1 MSENI
6 EIYGM
11 HACVHALKNKNREI
25 IKIFVTENANQRL
38 RTEIEHTKI
47 NPEIVSVKFIDRMLS
62 NNAVHQGV
70 LIVLKDFSKK
80 QIINIDTKKNI
91 LVLDQVTDPRNLGAI
106 IRIAAAF
113 NIEDIIITKKFKPKD
128 ISLIAKASSGG
139 LEYVSLIEVTNLSRA
154 IEEIKK
160 IGYWIAGLDS
170 DSSCDIE
177 ELKNNKQVA
186 IVLGEEG
193 KGLRRLT
200 RENCDQMY
208 KIKTLGKIT
217 SLNVSTAA
225 AITLYNL

>member
-1 MSENI
+1 MTENI

-47 NPEIVSVKFIDRMLS
+47 NPEIVSVKFIDKMLLD
-62 NNAVHQGV
+62 NAVHQGV
-70 LIVLKDFSKK
+70 VVVAKELPKK
-80 QIINIDTKKNI
+80 QIMDIDTKKNI
-91 LVLDQVTDPRNLGAI
+91 LLFDQIVDPRNLGAI

-113 NIEDIIITKKFKPKD
+113 SIEDIIITKQFKPKD

-139 LEYVSLIEVTNLSRA
+139 LEYVSLIEVTNLSRT
-154 IEEIKK
+154 IEQVKE
-160 IGYWIAGLDS
+160 IGYWVAGLDS
-170 DSSCDIE
+170 DAIFDIQ
-177 ELKNNKQVA
+177 ELKDSKKVA
-186 IVLGEEG
+186 IIMGEEG

-200 RENCDQMY
+200 REKCDQMY

-225 AITLYNL
+225 AIALYSL

>member
-1 MSENI
+1 MTENI

-38 RTEIEHTKI
+38 RAEIENTKI

-62 NNAVHQGV
+62 DNAVHQGV
-70 LIVLKDFSKK
+70 VVVLKEFPKK
-80 QIINIDTKKNI
+80 QITEIDTKKNI
-91 LVLDQVTDPRNLGAI
+91 LLLDQITDPRNLGAI

-113 NIEDIIITKKFKPKD
+113 GIEDIIITKQFKPKD

-154 IEEIKK
+154 IEQLKE
-160 IGYWIAGLDS
+160 IGYWVAGLDS
-170 DSSCDIE
+170 DAECNIQ
-177 ELKNNKQVA
+177 ELKDSKQVA
-186 IVLGEEG
+186 IIMGEEG

-200 RENCDQMY
+200 REKCDQMY

-225 AITLYNL
+225 AITLYSL

>member
-1 MSENI
+1 MTENI

-47 NPEIVSVKFIDRMLS
+47 NPEIVSVKFIDKMLLD
-62 NNAVHQGV
+62 NAVHQGV
-70 LIVLKDFSKK
+70 VVVSKELHKK
-80 QIINIDTKKNI
+80 QIMDIDTKKNI
-91 LVLDQVTDPRNLGAI
+91 LLLDQIVDPRNLGAI

-113 NIEDIIITKKFKPKD
+113 SIEDIIITKQFKPKD

-139 LEYVSLIEVTNLSRA
+139 LEYVSLIEVTNLSRT
-154 IEEIKK
+154 IEQVKE
-160 IGYWIAGLDS
+160 IGYWVAGLDS
-170 DSSCDIE
+170 DAIFDIQ
-177 ELKNNKQVA
+177 ELKDSKKVA
-186 IVLGEEG
+186 IIMGEEG

-200 RENCDQMY
+200 REKCDQMY

-225 AITLYNL
+225 AIALYSL